1 MFYCNCSRTKRIYKL
16 CMCVYVQCTEKNFNM
31 RKALDQSCE
40 QENLLSGLFLDVGST
55 KSKYLANFWN

>member
-1 MFYCNCSRTKRIYKL
+1 MY
-16 CMCVYVQCTEKNFNM
+16 VYVQCTEKNFNM